1 MNRNR
6 SANPGPVPDRWLH
19 CPRKSDGFIA
29 DRFLAFKTPLD
40 ERFDPQLPVEA
51 CFSPEMVIQ
60 SLRMHKRRLGLWIDL
75 TNTTRF
81 YDRKIVEDAGTEY
94 VKLQCRGH
102 GETPSR
108 EQAHAFIELVDAF
121 ILNNPLDIIGVHC
134 THGFNRTGFLISC
147 YLVERMDFSVE
158 AAMKAFTDA
167 RPPGIYKGDYIRE
180 LYERYDDVEDTPP
193 PPELPSWHL
202 EYDDG
207 EEDIRPPPQAFSRG
221 HKRTHDSPGP
231 TDDGEAT
238 NGDAGGESSTS
249 QTKKKKREFLNLNAT
264 FMAGVPGVKL
274 VTDQPRLSELQAQC
288 QAMCGWKGNGFPG
301 SQPVSMDQG
310 NLKLLHEKPYHVS
323 WKADGTRYMMLIKG
337 ENEIF
342 FFDRDHACFEV
353 ENLRFPRKKD
363 LGNHLTNTLVDGE
376 MVIDKVKGL
385 SIPRYLIYD
394 VIKYEDDD
402 VGQMPFYP
410 TRLKCI
416 EENII
421 GPRYDCFRKG
431 LIDKNREP
439 FSVRHKMFWDV
450 TQARALLGPKF
461 ASTLSHEPDG
471 LIFQPSLDP
480 YQTGQSNEV
489 LKWKPLELC
498 SVDFKLK
505 IAEESGMGILKR
517 KVGLLYVG
525 QLTAP
530 FAQIKYT
537 KVLKDLDNKIIE
549 CKFENNNWVFMRERT
564 DKSFPNSYTTA
575 VNVCNSIKNPV
586 TTQMLLDFIDSRM
599 MPPPSSFYTDCS
611 SHD

>member
-6 SANPGPVPDRWLH
+6 STNPGPVPDRWLH

-29 DRFLAFKTPLD
+29 ERFLAFKTPLD
-40 ERFDPQLPVEA
+40 ERFDTQLPVEA
-51 CFSPEMVIQ
+51 SFTPEMVLQ
-60 SLRMHKRRLGLWIDL
+60 SLRMHKKRFGMWIDL

-81 YDRKIVEDAGTEY
+81 YDRRIVEDAGTEY

-102 GETPSR
+102 GETPSK
-108 EQAHAFIELVDAF
+108 EQTQAFIELVDNF
-121 ILNNPLDIIGVHC
+121 LLNNPLDIIGVHC
-134 THGFNRTGFLISC
+134 THGFNRTGFLIAS

-193 PPELPSWHL
+193 PPQLPSWHL

-207 EEDIRPPPQAFSRG
+207 DRDTRQQQRIPKRNYDAPEEAEDEN
-221 HKRTHDSPGP
+221 
-231 TDDGEAT
+231 EA
-238 NGDAGGESSTS
+238 GTS

-264 FMAGVPGVKL
+264 FMAGVPGVTL
-274 VTDQPRLSELQAQC
+274 VTDQPRLSELQALC
-288 QAMCGWKGNGFPG
+288 QEMCGWKGNGFPG
-301 SQPVSMDQG
+301 SQPVSMDQT

-323 WKADGTRYMMLIKG
+323 WKADGTRYMMLIRC
-337 ENEIF
+337 ENEIY
-342 FFDRDHACFEV
+342 FFDRDHACFQV
-353 ENLRFPRKKD
+353 ENLRFPRKGD
-363 LGNHLTNTLVDGE
+363 LGSHLTGTLVDGE
-376 MVIDKVKGL
+376 MVIDKVNGL

-416 EENII
+416 EESII
-421 GPRYDCFRKG
+421 GPRYDALRKG
-431 LIDKNREP
+431 LINKNKEP

-450 TQARALLGPKF
+450 TKARALLAPKF

-505 IAEESGMGILKR
+505 IAEESGVGILKR
-517 KVGLLYVG
+517 KIGLLYVG
-525 QLTAP
+525 QLTAH
-530 FAQIKYT
+530 FATIKYT
-537 KVLKDLDNKIIE
+537 KALKDLDNKIIE
-549 CKFENNNWVFMRERT
+549 CKFENNMWVFMRERT
-564 DKSFPNSYTTA
+564 DKSFPNSYNTA
-575 VNVCNSIKNPV
+575 VNVCKSIKNPV
-586 TTQMLLDFIDSRM
+586 TTRMLLDFIDSRM

-611 SHD
+611 GHD